1 MERWQIQL
9 IETAL
14 AVVIYFVARIAFR
27 TVVKR
32 VGGRFNYQI
41 TRISLIKRI
50 LEFNLIVVLG
60 AFVLLVWGV
69 EQSKLVFF
77 FTSLLTVLGIAFF
90 AQWSIIS
97 NITSSIIIFFNH
109 PVKIGDYI
117 QVLDKEFEIK
127 GNVLDIGLF
136 FLIIEPEDHERVTI
150 PSNVFMQKMIKRRES
165 NELED

>member
-136 FLIIEPEDHERVTI
+136 FLIIETEDHERVTI

>member
-14 AVVIYFVARIAFR
+14 AVVIYFMARIAFR

-50 LEFNLIVVLG
+50 LEFNLILVLG

-136 FLIIEPEDHERVTI
+136 FLIIETEDHERVTI

>member
-77 FTSLLTVLGIAFF
+77 FSSLLTVLGIAFF

-136 FLIIEPEDHERVTI
+136 FLIIETEDHERVTI

>member
-14 AVVIYFVARIAFR
+14 AVVIYFMARIAFR

-136 FLIIEPEDHERVTI
+136 FLIIETEDHERVTI

>member
-1 MERWQIQL
+1 
-9 IETAL
+9 
-14 AVVIYFVARIAFR
+14 
-27 TVVKR
+27 
-32 VGGRFNYQI
+32 
-41 TRISLIKRI
+41 
-50 LEFNLIVVLG
+50 
-60 AFVLLVWGV
+60 LLVWGV

-136 FLIIEPEDHERVTI
+136 FLIIETEDHERVTI